1 MVRKNFPKNGG
12 KRMNQKQVC
21 INEIRNFSEI
31 QAIINQCQGFGR
43 TWGKSGSQYHGS
55 HIVFIKDNEIVL
67 LYQHRKTKHLRI
79 DCFLKADEKEKSLF
93 QQILAALSTY
103 EIFPESK

>member
-1 MVRKNFPKNGG
+1 
-12 KRMNQKQVC
+12 MNKQPC

-31 QAIINQCQGFGR
+31 QSIINQCQGFGR

-67 LYQHRKTKHLRI
+67 LYQHRQTKHLKI
-79 DCFLKADEKEKSLF
+79 DCFVKNNANQQVLF
-93 QQILAALSTY
+93 QQILNALHQR
-103 EIFPESK
+103 EVFPETE